1 MAGRGTTN
9 VFKRTALLVT
19 VAGLAG
25 CASSNAGPY
34 GDPGA
39 RPLPPG
45 YSCQSVRAE
54 LNRLDAKGIRGKV
67 EAASAGK
74 KLPAQQQT
82 DVDRYNYL
90 LNVYLGARCHV

>member
-1 MAGRGTTN
+1 MTRGTTN
-9 VFKRTALLVT
+9 VLKRMALLMS
-19 VAGLAG
+19 AAALAG

-54 LNRLDAKGIRGKV
+54 LNRLDAKGIRWKV
-67 EAASAGK
+67 EAASSGK
-74 KLPAQQQT
+74 KLPAQQQEE
-82 DVDRYNYL
+82 VDRYNYL
-90 LNVYLGARCHV
+90 LNIYLGARCHV

>member
-1 MAGRGTTN
+1 MLGIA
-9 VFKRTALLVT
+9 
-19 VAGLAG
+19 AGLAG
-25 CASSNAGPY
+25 CASNAGPY

-39 RPLPPG
+39 RPMPPG

-54 LNRLDAKGIRGKV
+54 LNRMDARGIRPKV
-67 EAASAGK
+67 EAASAGQ
-74 KLPAQQQT
+74 KLSPQNQA